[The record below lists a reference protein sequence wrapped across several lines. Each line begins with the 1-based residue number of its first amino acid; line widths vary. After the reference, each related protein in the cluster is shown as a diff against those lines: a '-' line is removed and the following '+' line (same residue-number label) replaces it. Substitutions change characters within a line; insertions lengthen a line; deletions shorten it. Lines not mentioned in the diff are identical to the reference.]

1 MGGNVCSIWG
11 GVDQTLRK
19 KHVSSARLSTCLEG
33 VDFSGWFIHSPVIE
47 TAKSVGSMRQEA
59 AYAMTDAQITQLVTA
74 ITLAVVDA
82 LSIPVATPVAEVA
95 PVVPEVPK
103 APKKA
108 KKAKRTPEQN
118 SALVKRINGRIANAT
133 KATTKGA
140 TYEEMIAVLATATQ
154 ITPSGWVSTHNQIA
168 RKADKLAAVI
178 TVRDAA

>member
-1 MGGNVCSIWG
+1 MRRRITQVW
-11 GVDQTLRK
+11 R
-19 KHVSSARLSTCLEG
+19 
-33 VDFSGWFIHSPVIE
+33 VDFSGWFIHSSVIE

-82 LSIPVATPVAEVA
+82 LSTTVATPVAEVA
-95 PVVPEVPK
+95 PIPEPS
-103 APKKA
+103 APVKA
-108 KKAKRTPEQN
+108 KKATKKAPKRTPEQN

-140 TYEEMIAVLATATQ
+140 SYEEMIAVLATATQ

>member
-1 MGGNVCSIWG
+1 M
-11 GVDQTLRK
+11 DQTLRK
-19 KHVSSARLSTCLEG
+19 KHVSSARLSACLEG
-33 VDFSGWFIHSPVIE
+33 VDFSGWFIHSPVVE
-47 TAKSVGSMRQEA
+47 TGHPDRLGSGQEA